1 MADKKTCN
9 RCRYRDLLA
18 GQEPCRTCITSEGQ
32 PKFVPLTP
40 ERDVSTKAK
49 KAKIVSRL
57 SSWQYTIGYIQGI
70 LVESDIKDKS
80 ATDLL
85 EGMAADIEGFVSDV
99 LSDME

>member
-1 MADKKTCN
+1 MVDEKSCN
-9 RCRYRDLLA
+9 RCQFCDLPA
-18 GQEPCRTCITSEGQ
+18 VEDPCYTCIKSEDR

-40 ERDVSTKAK
+40 KQDDSTKVR

-57 SSWQYTIGYIQGI
+57 SSWEYTIGYIKGI

-85 EGMAADIEGFVSDV
+85 EGLAADIQGFVSDV
-99 LSDME
+99 LNDME